1 MQLIGAEKQRQN
13 KGEKE
18 GEKGMV
24 IKKPNR
30 KKGKVNKKI
39 NTQEKAKKVNKK
51 KKAT

>member
-1 MQLIGAEKQRQN
+1 VKK
-13 KGEKE
+13 KGK
-18 GEKGMV
+18 KGMV